1 MEFGTMLGDIV
12 ILLGAA
18 SLLGMLCERVGFSA
32 IIGALLA
39 GVLVGPGVLHAV
51 ATEPKEMDCE
61 LEIANLDC
69 FNSYEIDSDTPKKNV
84 WIYDP
89 CEPELDL
96 LFEAPRADL
105 EGFKRVPE

>member
-39 GVLVGPGVLHAV
+39 GGI
-51 ATEPKEMDCE
+51 E
-61 LEIANLDC
+61 
-69 FNSYEIDSDTPKKNV
+69 SDQDTRGRR
-84 WIYDP
+84 
-89 CEPELDL
+89 C
-96 LFEAPRADL
+96 
-105 EGFKRVPE
+105 